1 MKALTW
7 IACALVALSVGV
19 VAGHESAP
27 PEPIAKESLAA
38 IPVGV
43 CPRGHVGMWIERGYM
58 ECLKEQP

>member
-38 IPVGV
+38 IPAGV
-43 CPRGHVGMWIERGYM
+43 CPRGHVGVWADSANM
-58 ECLKEQP
+58 ECFKELP